1 MVKDLFCIYYKII
14 DLFSFRFLCYFSKIR
29 NFLLIL
35 LNAFDKKY
43 NLNFV
48 FYNKWGIGDNLHDIC
63 YLQELHNK
71 GIISNPTIFIDKSF
85 NSIKILSDI
94 FPDINI
100 KKFPPKSFFGLS
112 LWQNQFR
119 DIDKIKYD
127 SWILKCSGLKKDFKY
142 KNALYCAYKKL
153 PKRINI
159 ANEIDQKD
167 LIIGFKYGAKKITQK
182 NNSILICNSFPLSG
196 QASTNDVKNLEEMA
210 NFFSKA
216 KVNVFLTKKL
226 EFVQI
231 QKSQRKYI
239 HELEFSLADYLN
251 DEKDYICV
259 IGIATGP
266 IWLALRKDILA
277 LLISKK
283 DNFGKDFGKI
293 KSFKNCSFL
302 KESQEYKNI
311 IEKIK

>member
-1 MVKDLFCIYYKII
+1 M
-14 DLFSFRFLCYFSKIR
+14 
-29 NFLLIL
+29 
-35 LNAFDKKY
+35 
-43 NLNFV
+43 
-48 FYNKWGIGDNLHDIC
+48 
-63 YLQELHNK
+63 
-71 GIISNPTIFIDKSF
+71 
-85 NSIKILSDI
+85 SDI

-196 QASTNDVKNLEEMA
+196 QASINDVKNLEEMA

-226 EFVQI
+226 EFMQI

-311 IEKIK
+311 IETIK